1 MGTGADSGCCGAR
14 GMVEAKPP
22 FRLGRFPGGGA
33 VTHFD
38 DTPLKNL
45 AERMDQSDP
54 RLTEAVDSGRSR
66 RPRKSGRGP
75 AWPALAVASAMLVTG
90 MVLAHGLLIAAGLV
104 VAGIAG
110 HLFDPSQGHTLG
122 RSYRRLRPPG
132 HGNRPVR
139 HVPGIA
145 RPRPC
150 MLKGA
155 APVSAPAPASLAA
168 ATAPSSGRFTG
179 R

>member
-1 MGTGADSGCCGAR
+1 M
-14 GMVEAKPP
+14 
-22 FRLGRFPGGGA
+22 
-33 VTHFD
+33 THFD

-75 AWPALAVASAMLVTG
+75 ARPALAVASAMLVTG

-104 VAGIAG
+104 VAGMAG
-110 HLFDPSQGHTLG
+110 HLFDPSQGHTWG
-122 RSYRRLRPPG
+122 RSNRRLRPPR

-139 HVPGIA
+139 GVPGIA

-150 MLKGA
+150 VLKGA
-155 APVSAPAPASLAA
+155 APVPAPASLAA
-168 ATAPSSGRFTG
+168 STAPSSGRFTG